1 MIEPVLWWDRL
12 PLKTILAMHKTEH
25 VDGPDV
31 ELITLDEAKEHLR
44 FRSDSKNDEITRMIK
59 AIRQS
64 IERYLKRALITQE
77 WKVYYNCWASELKI
91 PFGNLQLRAASEDPV
106 VEKRPLIKYYDLEGD
121 LTTLDESVYYW
132 IDNKSDPAKIIRK
145 YDATYPEL
153 QYGRP
158 NAIEITFLCG
168 YGDDPED
175 VPEDIIHALKVM
187 LTNYFENPGSV
198 VVGNVVNEIPGH
210 IKNLLHD
217 YRLYDF

>member
-12 PLKTILAMHKTEH
+12 PLKIFYAMHRTEI
-25 VDGPDV
+25 VTAPAV
-31 ELITLDEAKEHLR
+31 ELLTLDEAKEHLR
-44 FRSDSKNDEITRMIK
+44 FRSDSKNAEITRMIK
-59 AIRQS
+59 TMRQS

-77 WKVYYNCWASELKI
+77 WKVYYNQWNCELII
-91 PFGNLQLRAASEDPV
+91 PFGNLQLRAASVDPV
-106 VEKRPLIKYYDLEGD
+106 VELRPLVKYYDTDGT
-121 LTTLDESVYYW
+121 LTTLDQDDYYW
-132 IDNKSDPAKIIRK
+132 VDNKTDPAKIIQK
-145 YDATYPEL
+145 YDVTYPEL

-168 YGDDPED
+168 YGAAATA

-210 IKNLLHD
+210 VKNLLHD
-217 YRLYDF
+217 YRLYQF